1 MAKSDNPV
9 SYGGSVQNFFDL
21 LGTATRKQGGNLGEA
36 IVLLGRPENADAID
50 ELAGIIARVSSGTRP
65 SKLPGVSRLS
75 TIRLF
80 RSIWLPR
87 PTWISAVPSEY
98 NMGGGWVKVEKKK
111 DGLYVDGKKVLLH
124 LEEDQKSGAI
134 RGYKLRKVLA
144 RKNTLHP
151 NIMDALFDY
160 PRMLP
165 EDYKQDS
172 QGRTLSICFFGVIYS
187 VAGRQ
192 YVRCLY
198 WNLSAWQRG
207 YYKLV
212 RDFDVQDPAAV
223 SESNT

>member
-21 LGTATRKQGGNLGEA
+21 LVTATRKQGGNLGEA

-50 ELAGIIARVSSGTRP
+50 ELAGIIARVSKRHQA
-65 SKLPGVSRLS
+65 KLEASRRVKVVNDT
-75 TIRLF
+75 TISVNLA
-80 RSIWLPR
+80 
-87 PTWISAVPSEY
+87 SAPNLDFGGATVKY

-165 EDYKQDS
+165 EVYKQDS
-172 QGRTLSICFFGVIYS
+172 QGRTLSICS
-187 VAGRQ
+187 
-192 YVRCLY
+192 
-198 WNLSAWQRG
+198 
-207 YYKLV
+207 
-212 RDFDVQDPAAV
+212 
-223 SESNT
+223 

>member
-50 ELAGIIARVSSGTRP
+50 ELAGIIARVSSGTRQ

-87 PTWISAVPSEY
+87 PTWISAVPSEC